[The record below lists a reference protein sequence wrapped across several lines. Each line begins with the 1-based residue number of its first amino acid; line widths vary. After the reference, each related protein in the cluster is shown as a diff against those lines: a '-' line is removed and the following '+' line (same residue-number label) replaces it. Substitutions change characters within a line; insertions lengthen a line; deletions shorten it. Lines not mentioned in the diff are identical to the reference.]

1 MLLYSLQWDVLKR
14 QGKDNVYMQAIT
26 GADSPGISPT
36 WGMKSRTFHW
46 LFTGSIHFHT
56 DDVYT
61 FI

>member
-1 MLLYSLQWDVLKR
+1 MKILITDSPDFSK
-14 QGKDNVYMQAIT
+14 GNVYMQAIT

-36 WGMKSRTFHW
+36 WGMKSRTFDW
-46 LFTGSIHFHT
+46 LFTGCLHFHT